1 MKKYLSF
8 FKIRF
13 AAAMQYRAAALA
25 GIATQFVWG
34 LMEIAMFT
42 AFLRSDPAAFPM
54 EPEALYSYVW
64 LQQMTLHM
72 FMVWIFENSMFEAIR
87 SGGVALELCRP
98 CDIYSMWFSRS
109 AAARLAN
116 ALMRALPVLL
126 VSLLLPKPYGLTLP
140 HDIRTAA
147 MFLLSMALGFLVV
160 VAFQMLVYISAF
172 YTVSPMGVRM
182 FASFIGEFCS
192 GGVIPLPFMPDAVG
206 RLLSFLP
213 FASMQSTPFL
223 IWGGT
228 YQGSEAWFS
237 ILLQAF
243 WACALIALGK
253 IWMHAAERKVTAF
266 GG

>member
-13 AAAMQYRAAALA
+13 AAALQYRAAALA
-25 GIATQFVWG
+25 GIATQFAWG
-34 LMEIAMFT
+34 LMELAMFS
-42 AFLRSDPAAFPM
+42 AFYRSDPAAFPM
-54 EPEALYSYVW
+54 EREALFSYIW

-72 FMVWIFENSMFEAIR
+72 FMVWIFENSLFASIR
-87 SGGVALELCRP
+87 QGGVALELCRP
-98 CDIYSMWFSRS
+98 CSIYGMWFSRS
-109 AAARLAN
+109 AASRLAN
-116 ALMRALPVLL
+116 TLMRAIPVFA

-140 HDIRTAA
+140 NNIGTAA
-147 MFLLSMALGFLVV
+147 MFLISMTLGFIVV

-172 YTVSPMGVRM
+172 YTVSPMGVRI

-192 GGVIPLPFMPDAVG
+192 GAVIPLPFMPEGVG
-206 RLLSFLP
+206 RVLSFLP

-228 YQGSEAWFS
+228 YSGTEAWLAIF
-237 ILLQAF
+237 LQAF
-243 WACALIALGK
+243 WALTLIAVGYA
-253 IWMHAAERKVTAF
+253 WMRAAERKVAAF